1 MQNFCAIV
9 QTNFSCQLKIST
21 EMQEK
26 IWLDR
31 VDGKMS
37 RFWRYTPDFEETKF
51 VEIPIAWDNICQL

>member
-26 IWLDR
+26 NWLDG

-37 RFWRYTPDFEETKF
+37 RFSRYMPDFEETKF
-51 VEIPIAWDNICQL
+51 VEIPIA